1 MLIHAAR
8 ADNIFLAQLVSFTA
22 VLSDQDLLSRSIIVS
37 VVNENV
43 SSLIPKYSSKFTNK
57 FECNTTFK
65 RQSVLYIVDIVVV
78 YHLKDDMRSWPFSA
92 MDIYKNQL
100 HA

>member
-1 MLIHAAR
+1 MLIHAR

-43 SSLIPKYSSKFTNK
+43 SSLIPKYSL
-57 FECNTTFK
+57 
-65 RQSVLYIVDIVVV
+65 QV
-78 YHLKDDMRSWPFSA
+78 YK
-92 MDIYKNQL
+92 
-100 HA
+100 